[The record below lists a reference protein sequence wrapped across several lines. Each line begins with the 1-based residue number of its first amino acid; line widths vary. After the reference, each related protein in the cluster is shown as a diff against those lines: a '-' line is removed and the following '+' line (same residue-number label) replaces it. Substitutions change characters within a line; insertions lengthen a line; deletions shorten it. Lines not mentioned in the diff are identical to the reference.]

1 MGRPTKQGIDYFP
14 LDVGFFNDL
23 KIRKISRACGSQSAS
38 ILICLLCNIYRNNG
52 YYIVWD
58 KDMPFVIAD
67 EVGVTEGAVNEVVI
81 KAVQVGFFN
90 EELFNKHNI
99 LTSNGIQKRYIL
111 ATYQRKE
118 RLLNEEY
125 LVFHTNNS
133 VSCANNPINC
143 VNSTQ
148 IKKENKK
155 EKKENTTKVVQKKE
169 SAAKATPTPK
179 EKLEER
185 KKGFYDS
192 LRPYVGKYPKE
203 MIRKFFDYWSEMNKS
218 CTKMRYEGER
228 TWETSKRLANWA
240 SRDKDFKPS
249 SMGVGTVLHN
259 NSTDKYK
266 DEDKWNR

>member
-23 KIRKISRACGSQSAS
+23 KIRKISRACGSQSSS
-38 ILICLLCNIYRNNG
+38 ILICLLCNIYKSNG

-81 KAVQVGFFN
+81 KAVQVGFFS
-90 EELFNKHNI
+90 EELFKKHNI
-99 LTSNGIQKRYIL
+99 LTSSGIQKRYIL

-125 LVFHTNNS
+125 LVFHTNNQ
-133 VSCANNPINC
+133 VSCTNNPIIC
-143 VNSTQ
+143 VDSTQ
-148 IKKENKK
+148 RKENKK

-169 SAAKATPTPK
+169 SVAKATPSNK
-179 EKLEER
+179 DKLEER
-185 KKGFYDS
+185 KKEFYDS

-203 MIRKFFDYWSEMNKS
+203 MIRKFFDYWSELNKS
-218 CTKMRYEGER
+218 RTKMRYEMEK
-228 TWETSKRLANWA
+228 TWEVGKRLATWA
-240 SRDKDFKPS
+240 SREPTFKQS
-249 SMGVGTVLHN
+249 SMEIGTVLHDN
-259 NSTDKYK
+259 NSDKYQN
-266 DEDKWNR
+266 EDKWNR